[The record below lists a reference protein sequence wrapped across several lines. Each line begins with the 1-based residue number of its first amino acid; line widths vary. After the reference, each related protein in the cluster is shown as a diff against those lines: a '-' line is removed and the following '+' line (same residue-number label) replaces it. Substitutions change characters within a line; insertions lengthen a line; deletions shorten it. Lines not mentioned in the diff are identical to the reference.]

1 MKLEK
6 TVPAHTLTMYT
17 CDCCG
22 DVIKDRA
29 SAYITMRFNSEIW
42 YEWWVC
48 GDYCKEC
55 GELLANAIIRSIQ
68 LPERC
73 EDAFRDKEAR
83 VKAEVEMIEEQ
94 CERTW

>member
-48 GDYCKEC
+48 RTT
-55 GELLANAIIRSIQ
+55 AQSA
-68 LPERC
+68 
-73 EDAFRDKEAR
+73 AR
-83 VKAEVEMIEEQ
+83 RWWSNGM
-94 CERTW
+94 R